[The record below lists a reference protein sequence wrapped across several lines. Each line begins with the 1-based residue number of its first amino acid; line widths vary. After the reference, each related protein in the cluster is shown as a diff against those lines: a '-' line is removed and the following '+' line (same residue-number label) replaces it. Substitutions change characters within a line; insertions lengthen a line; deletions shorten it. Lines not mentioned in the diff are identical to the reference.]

1 MLNVLH
7 ESSYIDNGDG
17 MMAQASFVRLEIGN
31 GPNSTVATLPCLC
44 PACTSTDIKHNGHDT
59 SVNGN
64 PQYLKCNACGM
75 TFYIHTSYY
84 VDHFGE
90 ELKKY
95 MGTCLQGGHLNTQR
109 LKIALNA
116 PESTASNV
124 MARIISLINT
134 SPRAET
140 FWSEPV
146 KGRILFFDE
155 THITIGKKDWFLIVI
170 LDEEGRVLHFDITEH
185 RSAEIIYNMIK
196 IIEPR
201 MEELFTHLISDA
213 YPAYT
218 RVAKM
223 LGRDIVHVQ
232 HIHKPPYGRIIIDRI
247 HHEPDKIITMTYAT
261 TNEIFVNSGAFIV
274 QESMREER
282 KTTKK
287 RGRPKGSKSKQKIG
301 MEKKDHEEVEAKI
314 NATRPFV
321 MDIQESSSTMR
332 S

>member
-1 MLNVLH
+1 MSNIIH
-7 ESSYIDNGDG
+7 QITRNDENDTS
-17 MMAQASFVRLEIGN
+17 MAQAAVLQLQVGKGSSNTAV
-31 GPNSTVATLPCLC
+31 TLPCLC
-44 PACTSTDIKHNGHDT
+44 PECVSADIKHNGHDT
-59 SVNGN
+59 SVKGS
-64 PQYLKCNACGM
+64 PQYLKCNDCGM

-84 VDHFGE
+84 VEHFGE

-95 MGTCLQGGHLNTQR
+95 MGECLQGGHLSTQR

-134 SPRAET
+134 SPQAET
-140 FWSEPV
+140 FWNEPV

-155 THITIGKKDWFLIVI
+155 TFIMIGKKEWFLIVI
-170 LDEEGRVLHFDITEH
+170 LDEGGRVLHFDIMEH
-185 RSAEIIYNMIK
+185 RSADVIYNMIK
-196 IIEPR
+196 IVEPR
-201 MEELFTHLISDA
+201 MVEPLTHLISDA

-223 LGRDIVHVQ
+223 LERDIVHVQ
-232 HIHKPPYGRIIIDRI
+232 HIHKPPYGRIVIDRI
-247 HHEPDKIITMTYAT
+247 HHEPDKIVTLTYAT
-261 TNEIFVNSGAFIV
+261 TNEIFVKSNAFIV

-287 RGRPKGSKSKQKIG
+287 RGRPRGSKSKPREKV
-301 MEKKDHEEVEAKI
+301 EKKDHVENEAMTS
-314 NATRPFV
+314 ATRHSV
-321 MDIQESSSTMR
+321 MAGREFSSTMR

>member
-1 MLNVLH
+1 
-7 ESSYIDNGDG
+7 
-17 MMAQASFVRLEIGN
+17 MAQAAVVQLEIGN
-31 GPNSTVATLPCLC
+31 GSNSAVAALPCLC
-44 PACTSTDIKHNGHDT
+44 PACTSTDIKYNGHDT
-59 SVNGN
+59 SVKGN
-64 PQYLKCNACGM
+64 PHYLKCNACGM
-75 TFYIHTSYY
+75 TFYVHTSYY
-84 VDHFGE
+84 VEHFGE

-95 MGTCLQGGHLNTQR
+95 LGTCLQGGHLNTQR

-140 FWSEPV
+140 FWNEPV

-170 LDEEGRVLHFDITEH
+170 LDEGGRVLHFDITEH

-196 IIEPR
+196 IVEPR
-201 MEELFTHLISDA
+201 MVDLFTHLISDA

-247 HHEPDKIITMTYAT
+247 HHETDKTITLTYAT
-261 TNEIFVNSGAFIV
+261 TNEIFVKSNAFIV

-282 KTTKK
+282 KTTRK
-287 RGRPKGSKSKQKIG
+287 RGRPKGSKNKRKVG
-301 MEKKDHEEVEAKI
+301 MEKKDYEESEAMTS
-314 NATRPFV
+314 ATRHFA
-321 MDIQESSSTMR
+321 MDGQEFSSTMR